1 MTRRSRKRMHGPM
14 PEDLIQKHFWIV
26 DRFVAAYSAPGLGRL
41 ADLRAAGVLGL
52 VEAARRY
59 NRRRRTAFS
68 TYAWNWVKGCILSE
82 LRRGHVV
89 PVPEHMARRACKE
102 GTPIRGVVRFLH
114 GDIPVAGEQEPT
126 SARAMQRRAVRQALD
141 ALHDP
146 WQRAVIERT
155 LAGQPIR
162 QIAKGLKLTHRRVE
176 ELITEAQTILAG
188 EVEWKT

>member
-14 PEDLIQKHFWIV
+14 PEDLIRSHFWIV
-26 DRFVAAYSAPGLGRL
+26 DRFAAAYRAPGRT
-41 ADLRAAGVLGL
+41 ADLHAAGVLGL

-59 NRRRRTAFS
+59 RRKRGTAFS
-68 TYAWNWVKGCILSE
+68 TYAWNWVKGCMLSE

-89 PVPEHMARRACKE
+89 PVPEHMARRACKD
-102 GTPIRGVVRFLH
+102 GTPIRGVVRFGATVVPVD
-114 GDIPVAGEQEPT
+114 GDQEQT
-126 SARAMQRRAVRQALD
+126 SERAMQRRALRLVLD
-141 ALHDP
+141 ALQNPEH
-146 WQRAVIERT
+146 RAVIDRT
-155 LAGQPIR
+155 LGGQSVR